1 MYTTSEEVMGM
12 YFYMM
17 ASPAGASSLSIAT
30 IDCSD
35 KSLNHNY
42 IGKDNILCPIVAIQ
56 GSKQLSIVN
65 E

>member
-17 ASPAGASSLSIAT
+17 ASPAGASSLSIPT

-42 IGKDNILCPIVAIQ
+42 IGMDNILCPIVAIQ
-56 GSKQLSIVN
+56 C
-65 E
+65 